1 MTNKIQIGKDAYIN
15 LSKLN
20 RHGFIAGSTGSGKT
34 VTLKVITEL
43 LAENGVPVFLSD
55 IKGDLS
61 SLIEEGETNE
71 AISKRVEEI
80 GLEDYS
86 NRKYDAEFLDVFGK
100 RGIPLRTTISQMGP
114 VMLAQILGLNDTQ
127 EGILNIAFKLAD
139 EKGLLLIDIKD
150 LRSVLNFVNENKKEL
165 ASYYGNIS
173 SASIG
178 AILRSLLVLENQG
191 GDLFFGVPAFDIKD
205 LMRTNSAGE
214 GMINILSSQDL
225 YKFPNLYASFLMWM
239 LSELF
244 ESLDEVGDQEK
255 PRLVF
260 FFDEAHV
267 LFNNASKDL
276 LEKIELVV
284 RLIRSKGVG
293 VFFVSQKATDIPDNV
308 LAQLS
313 NRIQH
318 SLRAYTPKEQKEV
331 KAIAE
336 SFRQKEGEDLEEV
349 IMNLKTGEALVS
361 VLDED
366 SKPTFAKK
374 AMINPPKSKMDN
386 VTEDLVNRAINH
398 SSLYDKYAEYVDNES
413 AYELLEKEKV
423 IRQEEAA
430 RLAQEEAIKK
440 EEVAQA
446 KEAQKEAKKRS
457 NRMTPFERFA
467 NNIIGSIG
475 RSVGREISRGI
486 FGNRKR

>member
-1 MTNKIQIGKDAYIN
+1 M
-15 LSKLN
+15 
-20 RHGFIAGSTGSGKT
+20 
-34 VTLKVITEL
+34 
-43 LAENGVPVFLSD
+43 
-55 IKGDLS
+55 
-61 SLIEEGETNE
+61 
-71 AISKRVEEI
+71 
-80 GLEDYS
+80 
-86 NRKYDAEFLDVFGK
+86 
-100 RGIPLRTTISQMGP
+100 
-114 VMLAQILGLNDTQ
+114 
-127 EGILNIAFKLAD
+127 
-139 EKGLLLIDIKD
+139 
-150 LRSVLNFVNENKKEL
+150 
-165 ASYYGNIS
+165 
-173 SASIG
+173 
-178 AILRSLLVLENQG
+178 
-191 GDLFFGVPAFDIKD
+191 
-205 LMRTNSAGE
+205 
-214 GMINILSSQDL
+214 
-225 YKFPNLYASFLMWM
+225 
-239 LSELF
+239 
-244 ESLDEVGDQEK
+244 
-255 PRLVF
+255 
-260 FFDEAHV
+260 

-398 SSLYDKYAEYVDNES
+398 SALYDKYAEYVDNES
-413 AYELLEKEKV
+413 AYEILEKEKV